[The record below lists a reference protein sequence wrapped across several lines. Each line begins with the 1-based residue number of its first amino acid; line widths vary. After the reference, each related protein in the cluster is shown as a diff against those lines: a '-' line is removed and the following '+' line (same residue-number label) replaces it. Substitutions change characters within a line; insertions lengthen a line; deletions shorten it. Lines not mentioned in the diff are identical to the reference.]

1 VSVSVSVR
9 CLVMCLG
16 TMRCLVWGGVVLE
29 VFGVLEGDEV
39 FGVGRCC
46 IGGVWCVGGR

>member
-1 VSVSVSVR
+1 VR
-9 CLVMCLG
+9 CGEVMCWG
-16 TMRCLVWGGVVLE
+16 AMRCLVWGGDAWVVLE